1 MSRIILSF
9 VFMVLFLTGCFSEE
23 QKQIIKENRVE
34 LGDIKINYYSDKSV
48 TSLEIPPDL
57 TSPSYENSF
66 RLSEYS
72 KDIQEDVVNL
82 TNKDLQE
89 KKSKVF
95 SGAADVV
102 VKKSG
107 NRRWVIIDKNPEIVW
122 NLSKEFFKEKGFII
136 KKSNKKIGIMET
148 DYLEN
153 KPIIPASS
161 LGWFRSM
168 ISSQIEN
175 VNYTLPTVDS
185 YRLRVEPTENE
196 NKTEIHLTIR
206 SMSEAVSGSN
216 EKFETK
222 YWQYKE
228 RDIALENEMLF
239 ELMVYLGSESASA
252 REKLINAT
260 EDKKIEISLQNGIN
274 GYSKLV
280 FNMNLI
286 ETWDNLSWAISNLNN
301 VDLEDRDLKEKAFYI
316 KVARTAD
323 LGLLTKIFGDDA
335 VRESYQIQLKHVS
348 PSLTEVFFNDLSEKN
363 EKETK
368 EFSNDFFK
376 TIKDMF

>member
-95 SGAADVV
+95 SAAADVV

-335 VRESYQIQLKHVS
+335 VRESYQIQLKQVS

>member
-1 MSRIILSF
+1 
-9 VFMVLFLTGCFSEE
+9 MVLL
-23 QKQIIKENRVE
+23 KYLHLNHHYMH
-34 LGDIKINYYSDKSV
+34 YYH
-48 TSLEIPPDL
+48 I
-57 TSPSYENSF
+57 Y
-66 RLSEYS
+66 
-72 KDIQEDVVNL
+72 
-82 TNKDLQE
+82 KDLQE

-335 VRESYQIQLKHVS
+335 VRESYQIQLKQVS

>member
-48 TSLEIPPDL
+48 TSLEILPDL

-335 VRESYQIQLKHVS
+335 VRESYQIQLKQVS

>member
-168 ISSQIEN
+168 ISSQLEN

-335 VRESYQIQLKHVS
+335 VRESYQIQLKQVS

>member
-1 MSRIILSF
+1 MSRFILSF

-335 VRESYQIQLKHVS
+335 VKESYQIQLKQVS

>member
-301 VDLEDRDLKEKAFYI
+301 VDLEDRDLKGKAFYI

-335 VRESYQIQLKHVS
+335 VRESYQIQLKQVS

>member
-9 VFMVLFLTGCFSEE
+9 VFTVLFLTGCFSEE

-335 VRESYQIQLKHVS
+335 VRESYQIQLKQVS